1 MNPKITCMC
10 ITHNRVHLLKRSM
23 KCFTDQTYANK
34 ELVILHT
41 HDDIVTAKFSEEN
54 NALYKRF
61 RLKNLNNVEGY
72 SIESISHKGLH
83 FSEIEKTGKI
93 ALKSKEGRYLGKK
106 PRNNKFTESD
116 MRTRHETFFLEKMD
130 NHFTLKTAAGQ
141 WLCLDTD
148 NNFSLSDTKINTS
161 LFKAIIKVDTEAV
174 LKHYSQIS
182 DEATLI
188 EEGWKI
194 EELNNVESN
203 ITLIEVHADPA
214 ISLGSKR
221 NLVLRLAKGDYICVW
236 DDDDWYDNNR
246 LSYQLE
252 FAKFMKKPA
261 SALISTFLYDHHTHK
276 GYIAHP
282 REDGWEPTLLCQKSA
297 FGLYSNLN
305 KREDTP
311 VLKKLFSENKL
322 AVMDEPL
329 LYIYNIH
336 TANGNTCSSEHFLEI
351 VNSQRTEKAESRD
364 VEYVR
369 EILGIKTEVLA

>member
-1 MNPKITCMC
+1 MNHKITCMC

-41 HDDIVTAKFSEEN
+41 FDDTQTANFSQEN
-54 NALYKRF
+54 NANYR
-61 RLKNLNNVEGY
+61 RLRLTNLNNVKGY
-72 SIESISHKGLH
+72 SIENVSNKELH
-83 FSEIEKTGKI
+83 FSEIEKTGKVS
-93 ALKSKEGRYLGKK
+93 LKSREGRFLSKK
-106 PRNNKFTESD
+106 PRNKSFTEND
-116 MRTRHETFFLEKMD
+116 TCARHETFFMERTKD
-130 NHFTLKTAAGQ
+130 YFTLKTASGQ
-141 WLCLDTD
+141 WLCLDGD
-148 NNFSLSDTKINTS
+148 ENFSVSDTEIDTS
-161 LFKAIIKVDTEAV
+161 LFKAIIKVNTEAI
-174 LKHYSQIS
+174 LKHYSKIS
-182 DEATLI
+182 DEDTLI

-194 EELNNVESN
+194 EELNDVESN
-203 ITLIEVHADPA
+203 ITIIEVHSDPA
-214 ISLGSKR
+214 VSLGSKR

-246 LSYQLE
+246 LKYQIE
-252 FAKFMKKPA
+252 FARFMKKPA
-261 SALISTFLYDHHTHK
+261 SALISTFLYDHHTHN

-282 REDGWEPTLLCQKSA
+282 REDGWEPTLLCLKSE

-311 VLKKLFSENKL
+311 VLKKLFMENKL

-336 TANGNTCSSEHFLEI
+336 TANGNTCSSEHFLDI
-351 VNSQRTEKAESRD
+351 VNSERTENADQKD

-369 EILGIKTEVLA
+369 GILGIENPLAV